1 MHLSATCRWTYHGA
15 WGDDRTMV
23 VSADECTVVACP
35 GECTVVVCA
44 YECPMVAC
52 ADEHTMVTFADE
64 CTVVA
69 CAGECIREQSRKKGD
84 SDVVI
89 KEHHARD
96 GITCNAG
103 GSTSGGTGQGGAY
116 TLSVDMPRCAISH

>member
-1 MHLSATCRWTYHGA
+1 
-15 WGDDRTMV
+15 MV
-23 VSADECTVVACP
+23 VSSNECTVVACAGERTMLACP
-35 GECTVVVCA
+35 GECTV
-44 YECPMVAC
+44 
-52 ADEHTMVTFADE
+52 VTFADE

-84 SDVVI
+84 SDVGI

-103 GSTSGGTGQGGAY
+103 GSTSGGTGQGGVY